1 MNRNIEYDKYIE
13 EWNTKTYMNMYRYSM
28 SDSGISMNKSITNSK

>member
-13 EWNTKTYMNMYRYSM
+13 EWNPKAYMNMYRYSM
-28 SDSGISMNKSITNSK
+28 SDSGIPMNKE